1 MEINKN
7 NINNIKILND
17 SIIVNPKENSKE
29 GYIIYIKIKN
39 DKITYDLCRLI
50 YGNGG
55 TIEHICYYETLEEA
69 LKYCFNQEEKK
80 EQIIYKELDISFSFN
95 DIIDF
100 IKRNDE
106 IETDF
111 DSLYNG
117 LKKSSKIVTAWK
129 QNKLIG
135 VARLMGEDYFSCNI
149 DFVFV
154 DKSFRRQGI
163 GTKLVNKLIHCCL
176 YPKYINVSPDH
187 KELIPFYEKLGFH
200 KIESG
205 YSMQLLSY
213 EKERKEL

>member
-1 MEINKN
+1 MEINKS

-39 DKITYDLCRLI
+39 NKITYDLCRLI

-55 TIEHICYYETLEEA
+55 TIEHVCYYETLEEA
-69 LKYCFNQEEKK
+69 LRYCFNQEEKK
-80 EQIIYKELDISFSFN
+80 DEIIYKENDKSFSYNDIS
-95 DIIDF
+95 DF

-106 IETDF
+106 IKTDF

-135 VARLMGEDYFSCNI
+135 IARLMGDDYFSCNI

-154 DKSFRRQGI
+154 DKDYRRHGI
-163 GTKLVNKLIHCCL
+163 GTKLVYKLIQCCFE
-176 YPKYINVSPDH
+176 PKYINVSPDNY
-187 KELIPFYEKLGFH
+187 KLIPFYEKLGFH
-200 KIESG
+200 KMESG
-205 YSMQLLSY
+205 CSMQLLPY
-213 EKERKEL
+213 DKV